1 VPCSS
6 EVVKLSKWS
15 FAYRAR
21 GSASSSLKCYLSL
34 HTYCKFFVDINSPF
48 LLLKIDCL
56 EPPSSFLYI
65 FLSLHVVSSNAAGLG
80 TTYEVPS
87 RDKCTGFES
96 SANGRQDL
104 ESCNPTVSVF
114 VTTYSHAVTNVH
126 DEN

>member
-1 VPCSS
+1 MGFNSGF
-6 EVVKLSKWS
+6 KGLN
-15 FAYRAR
+15 
-21 GSASSSLKCYLSL
+21 CYLSL
-34 HTYCKFFVDINSPF
+34 HTYCKFFVDINSSF

-56 EPPSSFLYI
+56 EPPSSFSYI
-65 FLSLHVVSSNAAGLG
+65 FCPKISLSLQVVSSNAAGLG

-104 ESCNPTVSVF
+104 ESCNPTASVF